1 MGVKMALKYQQDPHQ
16 TNQTHM
22 ATSIQ
27 AENPGLGQTA
37 TGEAAEEY
45 NWKYL
50 FTIAKRHKRELIRA
64 NIIAVIATLAS
75 VPVPLLMPLLVDEV
89 LLDQP
94 GVIVS
99 AISALTP
106 VAWQG
111 PTFFILFILLL
122 TLLLRLAALCL
133 NVWQTRQFT
142 IIAKDIIY
150 LIRRRLLGRL
160 QRVSMAEYETLGSG
174 TVASYFVTDLN
185 TVDEFVGG
193 TVSKLLIAV
202 LTIIGV
208 AVILLIMHWQI
219 ALLILFA
226 NPIVIYFTTILGKR
240 VKELKKN
247 ENSAFA
253 VFQQSLTETLESIH
267 QIRASNR
274 EQHYL
279 SRIIE
284 QARKVKDHG
293 IAFAWKSDA
302 AGRLSF
308 VVFLFGFDIFRAV
321 AMLMVIFS
329 DLSIGQMFAVF
340 GYLWFMMAPVEQ
352 ILNIQYAFYG
362 ARAALARINDLLQLE
377 QEPRYPHIINPF
389 ADKGTVGI
397 KIKALHFA
405 YGKDGNGD
413 ADVLNGINLAIEPGE
428 KVALVGASG
437 GGKSTLVQILIGLY
451 APKSG
456 MIYYDDTPLTRIGM
470 DVVREHVATVLQHP
484 ALFNDSVRTNLTLG
498 RDIEDNRLWHALEIA
513 QLKDTVEALPDKL
526 ESVMGR
532 QGIRLSGGQRQR
544 LAIARMVLS
553 EPSVVIL
560 DEATS
565 ALDAETEYHL
575 HTALA
580 DFLHNK
586 TTIIVAHRL
595 SAIKQANH
603 VYVFEAGQI
612 GEQGSHQELL
622 SQDGLYARLYGV
634 RQSQPGV

>member
-1 MGVKMALKYQQDPHQ
+1 
-16 TNQTHM
+16 M
-22 ATSIQ
+22 ATSIPAQ
-27 AENPGLGQTA
+27 HPAFKRAA
-37 TGEAAEEY
+37 TGGGAEEY
-45 NWKYL
+45 NWQYL
-50 FTIAKRHKRELIRA
+50 LNIARGHKRELIRA

-89 LLDQP
+89 LLDRP
-94 GVIVS
+94 GMILHT
-99 AISALTP
+99 ISAVTP
-106 VAWQG
+106 AAWQG
-111 PTFFILFILLL
+111 PTFFILFILVL

-133 NVWQTRQFT
+133 NVLQTRQFT

-150 LIRRRLLGRL
+150 RIRRQLLLRLGRI
-160 QRVSMAEYETLGSG
+160 SMAEYETLGSG
-174 TVASYFVTDLN
+174 RVASYFVTDLN

-240 VKELKKN
+240 VKALKKN

-253 VFQQSLTETLESIH
+253 VFQQALTETLESIH

-279 SRIIE
+279 GRIIE
-284 QARKVKDHG
+284 QAREVKDHG
-293 IAFAWKSDA
+293 IAFAWQSDA

-340 GYLWFMMAPVEQ
+340 GYLWFMMAPVQE

-362 ARAALARINDLLQLE
+362 ARAALGRINELLRLE
-377 QEPRYPHIINPF
+377 REPRYPRLSNPF
-389 ADKGTVGI
+389 TGQGTVGI
-397 KIKALHFA
+397 RIQDLCFA
-405 YGKDGNGD
+405 YGKGQGD
-413 ADVLNGINLAIEPGE
+413 ADVLNGINLSIEPGA

-437 GGKSTLVQILIGLY
+437 GGKSTLAQILIGLY
-451 APKSG
+451 PPKSG
-456 MIYYDDTPLTRIGM
+456 MIYYDDVPVNRIGM

-498 RDIEDNRLWHALEIA
+498 RDIADRRLWRALEIA
-513 QLKDTVEALPDKL
+513 QLKDTIEALPHKL
-526 ESVMGR
+526 DSVMGR

-553 EPSVVIL
+553 EPAVVIL

-565 ALDAETEYHL
+565 ALDAETEYRL

-580 DFLHNK
+580 DFLRDK

-595 SAIKQANH
+595 SAIKQASH
-603 VYVFEAGQI
+603 VYVFESGQI
-612 GEQGSHQELL
+612 GEQGSHRQLL

-634 RQSQPGV
+634 RQSQPGG